1 LSAKKQHS
9 SCSENSK
16 RKPWAVAELLGK
28 HSTQQLQQKF
38 NTAAAAK
45 NQWVH
50 PARLH
55 SSHQP
60 PSLHHTTQHT
70 HLPDN
75 YTWTHSPF
83 SQHTQT
89 SSYTRTNSL
98 FNQHTHLIYR
108 YTRTHS
114 PLSQHTHLT
123 NSYTR
128 THSPFNQHTHLT
140 YSYTWTHSPF
150 SQHTQKQ
157 TVTPEG
163 AGWGNVQICALFAL
177 WIHPFTAHSANWHHS
192 GFKWKLIL

>member
-89 SSYTRTNSL
+89 YSYTRTNSL

-128 THSPFNQHTHLT
+128 THSPFSQHTHLNKQLHKDT
-140 YSYTWTHSPF
+140 F
-150 SQHTQKQ
+150 S
-157 TVTPEG
+157 V
-163 AGWGNVQICALFAL
+163 
-177 WIHPFTAHSANWHHS
+177 
-192 GFKWKLIL
+192 